1 MKKASLIYKL
11 CLMVLVFCVSI
22 PLNAKSKKPKKVF
35 KYKLEVVS
43 NVSEKAK
50 LLTFDGVCFD
60 YNKWVTNFQIK
71 NGNDERISIEWE
83 NARFANYKVVF
94 GDDSK
99 LTMRNPKVDEVV
111 TANGVSIKRNITGL
125 DCVDSSSLVFF
136 LFPYNDLKKNIG
148 TTASKDI
155 LIPVK
160 YSDNSVED
168 ILLRLTV
175 WYELQE
181 TMAQ

>member
-1 MKKASLIYKL
+1 
-11 CLMVLVFCVSI
+11 MVLVFCVSI

-94 GDDSK
+94 G
-99 LTMRNPKVDEVV
+99 
-111 TANGVSIKRNITGL
+111 G
-125 DCVDSSSLVFF
+125 
-136 LFPYNDLKKNIG
+136 
-148 TTASKDI
+148 
-155 LIPVK
+155 
-160 YSDNSVED
+160 
-168 ILLRLTV
+168 
-175 WYELQE
+175 
-181 TMAQ
+181 